1 MTQSR
6 PLARDYLDSCVLEI
20 DGITYDFGKQRVNKE
35 DFEEL
40 MKLGR
45 DRGII
50 EAFNNMR
57 AGAVVNTSENRQAL
71 HTSLRDP
78 SPNAPHAAEVK
89 EVLEKMYQFAS
100 KVRNWKW
107 LGSAGDRITDVINI
121 GIGGSDMGPRVVY
134 EALRSPDPEIKVHF
148 LSSADGIL
156 FDRIVAGLDPFKTLV
171 VVSSKSFKTQETMA
185 NAEEILKWF
194 QQAGISGDK
203 LAHHMVVVSAN
214 PKAHEKFGLPE
225 ENLFRIW
232 DWVGGRFSVWSA
244 IGLPV
249 VISLGPDVF
258 QELLNGAHEVDE
270 HTSKSALDNNIP
282 ALMALFSYWNTNKLG
297 MTSSCF
303 LPYDERLRGIVLW
316 LQQLEMESLGKTTRR
331 DGKPVEG
338 KTCVAVW
345 GGHGSESQ
353 HSFYQWIREGS
364 YNSALDLCWSAA
376 SGHNHSALQKVIK
389 ANANAQAEALVNRGE
404 NSKYFNAI
412 SVLGLSEVNPN
423 TLGKLLALYENKTVM
438 LGEIFGIN
446 PFDQPGV
453 ELGKNLANIMI
464 L

>member
-1 MTQSR
+1 
-6 PLARDYLDSCVLEI
+6 
-20 DGITYDFGKQRVNKE
+20 
-35 DFEEL
+35 
-40 MKLGR
+40 
-45 DRGII
+45 
-50 EAFNNMR
+50 
-57 AGAVVNTSENRQAL
+57 
-71 HTSLRDP
+71 
-78 SPNAPHAAEVK
+78 
-89 EVLEKMYQFAS
+89 
-100 KVRNWKW
+100 
-107 LGSAGDRITDVINI
+107 
-121 GIGGSDMGPRVVY
+121 
-134 EALRSPDPEIKVHF
+134 
-148 LSSADGIL
+148 
-156 FDRIVAGLDPFKTLV
+156 
-171 VVSSKSFKTQETMA
+171 
-185 NAEEILKWF
+185 
-194 QQAGISGDK
+194 
-203 LAHHMVVVSAN
+203 MVVVSAD

-225 ENLFRIW
+225 ENLFKTW
-232 DWVGGRFSVWSA
+232 EWVGGRFSVWSS

-249 VISLGPDVF
+249 AIALGPQVF

-270 HTSKSALDNNIP
+270 HTSKAPLEKNIP
-282 ALMALFSYWNTNKLG
+282 ALMALFAYWNANKLE

-316 LQQLEMESLGKTTRR
+316 LQQLEMESLGKTIRR

-438 LGEIFGIN
+438 LGEVYGIN

-453 ELGKNLANIMI
+453 ELGKLLARKFE
-464 L
+464 